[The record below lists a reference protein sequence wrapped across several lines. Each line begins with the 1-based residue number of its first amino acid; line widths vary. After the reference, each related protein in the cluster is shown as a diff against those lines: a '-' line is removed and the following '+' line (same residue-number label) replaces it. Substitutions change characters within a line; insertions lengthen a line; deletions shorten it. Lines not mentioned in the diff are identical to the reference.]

1 MNFKNIAII
10 GIGINPQATNDLSIQ
25 LNELIEQ
32 RQYKLTEYQT
42 IGTYKC
48 GKELR
53 REKRKQE
60 RDKNKLKYTQNLIM
74 EK

>member
-1 MNFKNIAII
+1 MKNIAII
-10 GIGINPQATNDLSIQ
+10 GIGINPQTTSDISTQ

-32 RQYKLTEYQT
+32 PQYKSTKYQT

-60 RDKNKLKYTQNLIM
+60 RDKNK
-74 EK
+74 